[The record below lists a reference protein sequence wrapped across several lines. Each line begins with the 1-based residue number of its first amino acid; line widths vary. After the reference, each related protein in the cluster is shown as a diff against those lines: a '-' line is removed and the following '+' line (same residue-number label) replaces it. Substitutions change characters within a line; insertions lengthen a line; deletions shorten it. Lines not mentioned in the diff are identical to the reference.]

1 MTTRDRFHAYLRSL
15 RTVLLV
21 GVLGMLV
28 TGCGEREPAGGKSAG
43 TAPKAVAAVDGARI
57 EAADS
62 EPGNWMTY
70 GRSYDE
76 QRFSPLDAINADNVS
91 GLGLAWYFDLDTD
104 RGQEATPIVVD
115 GVMYVS
121 TAWSK
126 VKALDAKTGKLIWA
140 YDPKVPGQ
148 TAVVACCD
156 VVNRGVAVWQGRVYV
171 GTLDGRLVA
180 LDAASGEPVWSVQT
194 TDPDKPYT
202 ITGAPRV
209 VKGKVLIGN
218 GGAEFGVRGYVT
230 AYDAGT
236 GAQVWRFYLVPGD
249 PAKGFESDAMAMAA
263 KTWTGEWWKL
273 GGGGT
278 PWDSIIYDPGLNL
291 VYIGGGNGSPW
302 NQAIRSPDGGDNLF
316 LSSVVAVNADTG
328 EYVWHYQETPGET
341 WDFTATQPLMLA
353 DLTIGG
359 VKRHVIMHA
368 PKNGFF
374 YVLDAKTGEVVSADK
389 FATVTWASGIDPETK
404 RPIEAPGARY
414 AGPAPAVIMPGPGG
428 AHSWQPMSYNPNT
441 GLVYIPIQDAGFA
454 YFDDMNFKPT
464 ELGFNVGVDFGK
476 GSMPQDPQVKKQIMS
491 GIKGYLLAWDP
502 VAKKAAW
509 RVEYPGPSN
518 GGTLTTAGN
527 LVVEGT
533 AGGDLDIYRADN
545 GEQLWSM
552 SVHTG
557 VLAGPVSYEAG
568 GEQYIA
574 VPVGWGGIYALA
586 PGEVGLLSGRL
597 GNRSRVLAFKLGGTA
612 ALPAESPPPP
622 LTFTPPEEK
631 PDAETVANGK
641 ELYSRHCSACHGDAV
656 VSGGMLPDLRA
667 TPGIDAALWKSVVID
682 GVRTDRGMVSF
693 APALSEDDVAAIRA
707 YVIARSQ
714 ESLALQ
720 QASDQAQ

>member
-1 MTTRDRFHAYLRSL
+1 MTMWDMFDAYR
-15 RTVLLV
+15 RVVRAALLV
-21 GVLGMLV
+21 GFFGVIV
-28 TGCGEREPAGGKSAG
+28 AGCGQKQAGEGAAMESAAKS
-43 TAPKAVAAVDGARI
+43 PAAVDGARI
-57 EAADS
+57 AAADS

-70 GRSYDE
+70 GRTYSE
-76 QRFSPLDAINADNVS
+76 QRFSPLDSINADNVS

-126 VKALDAKTGKLIWA
+126 VKALDAATGKLIWA
-140 YDPKVPGQ
+140 YDPKVAGKI
-148 TAVVACCD
+148 AVFACCD
-156 VVNRGVAVWQGRVYV
+156 VVNRGVAVWKGRVYV

-209 VKGKVLIGN
+209 VNDKVLIGN

-230 AYDAGT
+230 AYDAQT

-249 PAKGFESDAMAMAA
+249 PAKGFESAAMEKAA

-278 PWDSIIYDPGLNL
+278 AWDSIIYDPGLNL
-291 VYIGGGNGSPW
+291 VYIGAGNGTPW

-316 LSSVVAVNADTG
+316 LSSIVAVNADTG

-353 DLTIGG
+353 DLEIGG
-359 VKRHVIMHA
+359 TKRHVILHA

-374 YVLDAKTGEVVSADK
+374 YVLDAKTGEFISGDK
-389 FATVTWASGIDPETK
+389 YATVTWATGIDPETQ
-404 RPIEAPGARY
+404 RPIENPEARY
-414 AGPAPAVIMPGPGG
+414 SGPVPAVMMPGPGG

-441 GLVYIPIQDAGFA
+441 GLIYVPMQDAGFV
-454 YFDDMNFKPT
+454 YFDDLDFKPT
-464 ELGFNVGVDFGK
+464 KLDFNVGVDFGK
-476 GSMPQDPQVKKQIMS
+476 GSMPQDPEVKKQIFS

-527 LVVEGT
+527 LVVQGT
-533 AGGDLDIYRADN
+533 AAGDVVIYRADD
-545 GEQLWSM
+545 GTKLWSM
-552 SVHTG
+552 PVHTG

-574 VPVGWGGIYALA
+574 VPAGWGGIFALA
-586 PGEVGLLSGRL
+586 PGEIGLMSGRL
-597 GNRSRVLAFKLGGTA
+597 GNHSRVLAFKLGGKAELPTD
-612 ALPAESPPPP
+612 ALPPP
-622 LTFTPPEEK
+622 LTLTPP
-631 PDAETVANGK
+631 DATASDETVAKGK
-641 ELYSRHCSACHGDAV
+641 ALYSRHCGRCHGDAA

-667 TPGIDAALWKSVVID
+667 TPGVDAALWKSVVID
-682 GVRTDRGMVSF
+682 GVRADRGMVSF
-693 APALSEDDVAAIRA
+693 ASELSEDDVAAIRA
-707 YVIARSQ
+707 YVIARAHQ
-714 ESLALQ
+714 TLDQQ
-720 QASDQAQ
+720 QAGD